1 MKNELKRAFLPLL
14 FLFCVAIQAVA
25 QKESE
30 QLPIDAS
37 VRVGKLKNGLTYYI
51 RHNEEPKKKVNFYI
65 AQKVGSIQ
73 EEDNQRGL
81 AHFLEHMCFNGTEH
95 FPGKSLI
102 NYLETIGVKF
112 GVNLNAYTSI
122 EETVYNINDVPVD
135 SVGAVD
141 SCLWILRDWA
151 DGLTLDGEEIDKER
165 GVIHEEWR
173 QRSNA
178 TSRMFEQVLPTI
190 YQGEK
195 YAYRMPIGTME
206 VVDNFP
212 HTALREYYEKWYRP
226 DLQGIIVVGDVNVD
240 EVEKKIKK
248 IFKGI
253 KKAKKPAERVY
264 YPVSDNEGLIF
275 AQGTDKE
282 QQNYAFQLIFKR
294 DATPREQRNTK
305 EYKRN
310 DSKMTMMINMLNKR
324 FTEIAMKENPPYL
337 GAGVDDD
344 AFIVSNTKKGFLFA
358 MSCKAEQINAALP
371 AALCEFER
379 ARRFGFT
386 EGELQR
392 VKASMNASIDRLFAE
407 REKITNEERAQDY
420 IRNFLDN
427 TSAMSVEEE
436 CSLLKEIMES
446 ITLEEVNA
454 LMPALCTKDNRVALS
469 FAPANDSIKYP
480 VKEQIEML
488 LAAVEQAPLQ
498 PYVDTMNDAP
508 LLENLPESGKVVS
521 TEEGVWGSTV
531 WNLSNGI
538 KVVVKPTDFDADN
551 ILLNGCSYGGTARY
565 AHNERVNLLL
575 LESIMQI
582 GGAGAFDAMQLNKKM
597 AGSTAAVGLSVGT
610 YHDKAFGKC
619 SPKDLEDMLKLL
631 YLKFT
636 APRKDEAALQSFKTR
651 MYGSLKDRHLNPM
664 TAISDSVNKAVTN
677 DHPRM
682 KPLVATDVDSINY
695 DRIIEIYNDRFGDA
709 GDFTFVIV
717 GNIDTDTLKPLVE
730 KYIASLPA
738 NGRKEELVD
747 HKVGIR
753 KGRYINNFT
762 RKMETPTGTEVIIYS
777 GDIEAN
783 LRNSVLMNFLQQV
796 MTIVYTAEVREKEGG
811 TYGVGVRGDI
821 DRLPKG
827 EFIFNIEFNM
837 APERRE
843 ELTNIIIAELEKV
856 AKEGPSAEY
865 VEKVRSYMLKTF
877 EEEKHENTAWSNW
890 LLDYY
895 FYGKDDYTEYQ
906 EIVKSITPDDIRRFL
921 DYIIKQGN
929 FIEVSMVPEKE

>member
-1 MKNELKRAFLPLL
+1 MKSEFKRAFMPLL
-14 FLFCVAIQAVA
+14 LLLCVAIQAVA
-25 QKESE
+25 QKGIE
-30 QLPIDAS
+30 QLPIDPS
-37 VRVGKLKNGLTYYI
+37 VRMGKLKNGLTYYI
-51 RHNEEPKKKVNFYI
+51 KHNEEPKKKVNFYI

-135 SVGAVD
+135 SAGAVD

-178 TSRMFEQVLPTI
+178 TSRMFDQVLPI
-190 YQGEK
+190 VYQGEK

-206 VVDNFP
+206 IIDSFP
-212 HTALREYYEKWYRP
+212 HKALRDYYEKWYRP
-226 DLQGIIVVGDVNVD
+226 DLQGIIVVGDVDVD
-240 EVEKKIKK
+240 NVEKKIKK

-253 KKAKKPAERVY
+253 KKAKNPAERVY

-294 DATPREQRNTK
+294 DATPRELRNTK

-310 DSKMTMMINMLNKR
+310 DSKMAMMTSMLNTR

-344 AFIVSNTKKGFLFA
+344 DFIVANTKKGFMFA
-358 MSCKAEQINAALP
+358 LSCKVERINEALP
-371 AALCEFER
+371 SALCEFER
-379 ARRFGFT
+379 AKRFGFT

-392 VKASMNASIDRLFAE
+392 VKASMNAAIDKAFAE
-407 REKITNEERAQDY
+407 RDKMSNAQRAQDY

-436 CSLLKEIMES
+436 CTLLKEIVES

-454 LMPALCTKDNRVALS
+454 LLPALCTKDNRVAISL
-469 FAPANDSIKYP
+469 APANDSIKYP

-498 PYVDTMNDAP
+498 PYVDSMNDAP
-508 LLENLPESGKVVS
+508 LLENIPDGGKIIS

-531 WNLSNGI
+531 WNLANGI
-538 KVVVKPTDFDADN
+538 KVIVKPTDFAADKV
-551 ILLNGCSYGGTARY
+551 LLNGYSYGGTGRY

-575 LESIMQI
+575 IGPVMQL

-597 AGSTAAVGLSVGT
+597 AGSTAVAGVSTST
-610 YHDKAFGKC
+610 YHDKVSATC
-619 SPKDLEDMLKLL
+619 SPKDLEDMFKLL

-636 APRKDEAALQSFKTR
+636 APRKDEAALEGFKTR
-651 MYGSLKDRHLNPM
+651 MYGSLKDRDMNPM
-664 TAISDSVNKAVTN
+664 TAISDSVNKAMFN
-677 DHPRM
+677 GHPRM
-682 KPLVATDVDSINY
+682 EPLRAADVDSISY
-695 DRIIEIYNDRFGDA
+695 DRIMEIYNDRFGDA

-717 GNIDTDTLKPLVE
+717 GNIESDKLQPLVE
-730 KYIASLPA
+730 KYIGGLPA
-738 NGRKEELVD
+738 NGRKEVPVD
-747 HKVGIR
+747 HNVNIR
-753 KGRYINNFT
+753 KGKFINNFT
-762 RKMETPTGTEVIIYS
+762 RKMETPAGTEVIIYS

-783 LRNSVLMNFLQQV
+783 LRNSILMSYLQQV
-796 MTIVYTAEVREKEGG
+796 MTLVYTTEVREKEGG
-811 TYGVGVRGDI
+811 TYGVGVRGSI

-827 EFIFNIEFNM
+827 EFFFNIEFNM

-843 ELTNIIIAELEKV
+843 ELTDIIIAELEKV
-856 AKEGPSAEY
+856 AKEGPSPEY

-877 EEEKHENTAWSNW
+877 DDEGRENSAWSNW
-890 LLDYY
+890 LLTYY
-895 FYGKDDYTEYQ
+895 FYGEDYYTEYKN
-906 EIVKSITPDDIRRFL
+906 IVNSITPDDIRLFL
-921 DYIIKQGN
+921 DYIIGQGN
-929 FIEVSMVPEKE
+929 FIEVSMVPEK

>member
-1 MKNELKRAFLPLL
+1 MKNELRKALMPLL
-14 FLFCVAIQAVA
+14 LLFCVAIQAVA
-25 QKESE
+25 QKGVE
-30 QLPIDAS
+30 QLPIDPS

-51 RHNEEPKKKVNFYI
+51 KHNEEPEKKVNFYI

-81 AHFLEHMCFNGTEH
+81 AHFLEHMCFNGTDH

-122 EETVYNINDVPVD
+122 EETVYNINDVPVE
-135 SVGAVD
+135 SVGAID

-178 TSRMFEQVLPTI
+178 TSRMFDQVLPI
-190 YQGEK
+190 VYQGEK

-206 VVDNFP
+206 VIDSFP
-212 HTALREYYEKWYRP
+212 HKALRDYYEKWYRP
-226 DLQGIIVVGDVNVD
+226 DLQGIIVVGDIDVD
-240 EVEKKIKK
+240 DVEKKIKK

-264 YPVSDNEGLIF
+264 YSVSDNEGLIF

-294 DATPREQRNTK
+294 DAAPRELRNTK

-310 DSKMTMMINMLNKR
+310 DSKMAMMTSMLNTR

-344 AFIVSNTKKGFLFA
+344 DFIVSNTKKGFLFA
-358 MSCKAEQINAALP
+358 LSCKVERINEALP
-371 AALCEFER
+371 SALCEFER
-379 ARRFGFT
+379 AKRFGFT

-392 VKASMNASIDRLFAE
+392 VKASMIAAIDKAYAE
-407 REKITNEERAQDY
+407 RDKMSNAQRAQDY

-427 TSAMSVEEE
+427 TSAMSIEEE
-436 CSLLKEIMES
+436 CALLKEIVES
-446 ITLEEVNA
+446 VTLEEVNA
-454 LMPALCTKDNRVALS
+454 LLPALCTKENRVVISL
-469 FAPANDSIKYP
+469 APANDSIKYP
-480 VKEQIEML
+480 VKEQVEML
-488 LAAVEQAPLQ
+488 LGAVEQAPLQ

-508 LLENLPESGKVVS
+508 LLENMPEGGKIIS

-538 KVVVKPTDFDADN
+538 KVVVKPTDYAADKV
-551 ILLNGCSYGGTARY
+551 LLDGCSYGGTGRY

-575 LESIMQI
+575 LGSVMQL
-582 GGAGAFDAMQLNKKM
+582 GGAGAFDAMQLSKKM
-597 AGSTAAVGLSVGT
+597 AGSTATAGLTVST
-610 YHDKAFGKC
+610 FHDRAKGVC

-636 APRKDEAALQSFKTR
+636 APRKDEAALEGFKTR
-651 MYGSLKDRHLNPM
+651 MYGSLKDRTLNPM
-664 TAISDSVNKAVTN
+664 TAISDSVNKAMFSG
-677 DHPRM
+677 HPRM
-682 KPLVATDVDSINY
+682 EPLRAADVDSIDYN
-695 DRIIEIYNDRFGDA
+695 RILEIYNDRFGDA

-717 GNIDTDTLKPLVE
+717 GNIDVEALKPLVE
-730 KYIASLPA
+730 KYIAALPA
-738 NGRKEELVD
+738 NGRKEEPID
-747 HKVGIR
+747 HKVQIR
-753 KGRYINNFT
+753 KGKYVNNFT
-762 RKMETPTGTEVIIYS
+762 RKMETPTGTEVIVYS
-777 GDIEAN
+777 GDVEAT
-783 LRNSVLMNFLQQV
+783 LRNSILMSYLQQV
-796 MTIVYTAEVREKEGG
+796 MTLVYTAEVREKEGG
-811 TYGVGVRGDI
+811 TYGVGVRGSI

-843 ELTNIIIAELEKV
+843 ELTNIILAQLEKV

-865 VEKVRSYMLKTF
+865 VDKVRSYMLKTF
-877 EEEKHENTAWSNW
+877 DEQGRENAAWSNW
-890 LLDYY
+890 LLTYY
-895 FYGKDDYTEYQ
+895 FYGEDYYSEYKN
-906 EIVKSITPDDIRRFL
+906 IVNSITSDDIRIFL
-921 DYIIKQGN
+921 DYIMKQGN
-929 FIEVSMVPEKE
+929 FIEVSMVPEE